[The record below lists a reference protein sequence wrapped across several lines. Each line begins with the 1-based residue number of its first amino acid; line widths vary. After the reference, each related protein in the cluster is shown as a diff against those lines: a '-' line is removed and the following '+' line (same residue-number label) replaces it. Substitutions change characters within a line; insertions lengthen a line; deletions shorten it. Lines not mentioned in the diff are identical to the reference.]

1 MRGITRLM
9 PTSETDPAA
18 APKTGDAAQRR
29 KLAELL
35 AATAEGDRAAFRR
48 LYDLSIRF
56 VFGIVV
62 AVMRD
67 QQLSEEIAQ
76 EVYVTIW
83 KRAKSFDVQKGNPLA
98 WMAAIARNRAIDRLR
113 AERARGFVSFTD
125 EVPDMADNKN
135 EAELTVDA
143 ITLRRLLE
151 DLRPEFRQALML
163 SYFRGYTH
171 AELAAVLDVPLGTAK
186 SWVNRG
192 LAALKERLQ

>member
-1 MRGITRLM
+1 M

-18 APKTGDAAQRR
+18 APKTGEAAQRR
-29 KLAELL
+29 KLAKLL

-83 KRAKSFDVQKGNPLA
+83 KRAKTFDDQKGNPLA

-143 ITLRRLLE
+143 ITLRRMLE
-151 DLRPEFRQALML
+151 DLRPEFRQALLL

-192 LAALKERLQ
+192 LAALREMLQ